1 MKYGERVA
9 VVADTIIVD
18 PSTVLTDAA
27 VLIAGGRVDALVAQH
42 ALDPA
47 VPRVGGNGRVIIP
60 GLIDLHAHAPLT
72 AVRSLDPGLIDATAR
87 TGFVL
92 DVEAHQAFSL
102 LGALEHLAAGTTTVV
117 EHYRRPDLIVP
128 ALRATGLRGLVGG
141 RIHDATPEGRRSG
154 SYLYSEALAD
164 ATLTETKALIAALAG
179 DPLLTPM
186 IAPHAP
192 DTCSPALLQRVGRL
206 ADETG
211 LAVHIHLAQAAAE
224 LAQIEARDG
233 TTPVGTLA
241 RAGLVTPRLVG
252 AHGTFLSPED
262 AATLGAAGAA
272 MVHNPIGNARQ
283 GLYARVFSMRA
294 RGVRIGLGIDTLN
307 GDLFEA
313 MRQAIVL
320 ARLHDP
326 THAPPAAEAF
336 ALATT
341 EAAAILGRDD
351 LGHLHPGAAADLV
364 ILDATSPNLAPGP
377 LSIEALVWNATAANV
392 ETVLIGGRTRW
403 HRGTA
408 PGIDVAAAVAR
419 ARASQQ
425 RMVAAGAFGGAV
437 AAGSWAWLML

>member
-1 MKYGERVA
+1 
-9 VVADTIIVD
+9 
-18 PSTVLTDAA
+18 
-27 VLIAGGRVDALVAQH
+27 
-42 ALDPA
+42 
-47 VPRVGGNGRVIIP
+47 
-60 GLIDLHAHAPLT
+60 
-72 AVRSLDPGLIDATAR
+72 
-87 TGFVL
+87 
-92 DVEAHQAFSL
+92 
-102 LGALEHLAAGTTTVV
+102 
-117 EHYRRPDLIVP
+117 
-128 ALRATGLRGLVGG
+128 
-141 RIHDATPEGRRSG
+141 
-154 SYLYSEALAD
+154 
-164 ATLTETKALIAALAG
+164 
-179 DPLLTPM
+179 
-186 IAPHAP
+186 
-192 DTCSPALLQRVGRL
+192 
-206 ADETG
+206 
-211 LAVHIHLAQAAAE
+211 
-224 LAQIEARDG
+224 
-233 TTPVGTLA
+233 
-241 RAGLVTPRLVG
+241 
-252 AHGTFLSPED
+252 
-262 AATLGAAGAA
+262 

>member
-1 MKYGERVA
+1 MSESDGVA
-9 VVADTIIVD
+9 VLADIVVID
-18 PSTVLTDAA
+18 PTTVVTDAA
-27 VLIAGGRVDALVAQH
+27 VMVSGGRAQAIIPH
-42 ALDPA
+42 RDLAPA
-47 VPRVGGNGRVIIP
+47 IRRVGGSGRVVIP

-72 AVRSLDPGLIDATAR
+72 AVRSLDPGRIDATAR

-92 DVEAHQAFSL
+92 DEDALQTFSL

-117 EHYRRPDLIVP
+117 EHYRRPDLIVS

-141 RIHDATPEGRRSG
+141 RIHDAVPEDRRSG
-154 SYLYSEALAD
+154 RYAYSEALAD
-164 ATLTETKALIAALAG
+164 ATLAETTALIEALVG
-179 DPLLTPM
+179 DPLLAPM
-186 IAPHAP
+186 IAPHAT
-192 DTCSPALLQRVGRL
+192 DTCSPALLDRVSEL
-206 ADETG
+206 ANETG

-224 LAQIEARDG
+224 LAQIAARDG
-233 TTPVGTLA
+233 TSPVGTLA
-241 RAGLVTPRLVG
+241 RSGLVTSRLVG

-326 THAPPAAEAF
+326 TCAPSAVEAF

-351 LGHLHPGAAADLV
+351 LGHLRPGAAADLV
-364 ILDATSPNLAPGP
+364 ILDATAPNLAPGP

-408 PGIDVAAAVAR
+408 PGIDIAAAVAQ